1 MLRFHNFSLQF
12 LKDVSH
18 ESCVSQPQLALF
30 EGVLAQKLRFHN
42 FDLQFLK
49 EVAHESFAFTTS
61 TCARISRLRDSG
73 CTKSFVLQNQKH
85 ASEDGGW
92 VRFAEQR
99 FQRISW
105 VPCGYPCI
113 LLSALLA
120 ICNFEGSLARCR
132 LHVSS
137 YRVSLSRSKDQC
149 EFLWYPCNPACRAR
163 RVRVNFQGTRATL
176 HLMRAILWKR

>member
-61 TCARISRLRDSG
+61 TC
-73 CTKSFVLQNQKH
+73 
-85 ASEDGGW
+85 
-92 VRFAEQR
+92 
-99 FQRISW
+99 
-105 VPCGYPCI
+105 
-113 LLSALLA
+113 
-120 ICNFEGSLARCR
+120 
-132 LHVSS
+132 SS
-137 YRVSLSRSKDQC
+137 
-149 EFLWYPCNPACRAR
+149 
-163 RVRVNFQGTRATL
+163 
-176 HLMRAILWKR
+176 